1 MNTKISTFFF
11 VSPAVFLMLLLL
23 IGPIIS
29 VFVLSFTDWQL
40 GNDFINFI
48 GFENYSKLFNDET
61 FFLSFKNTIKYVAI
75 VLPISVIGGLFV
87 AILIE
92 SDKSAKGFY
101 RTIFFLPVMATLI
114 AMSIVWEYILQPDF
128 GILNKA
134 LAIFGVDGTNWL
146 SNKDTVLY
154 VLAGIGI
161 WHQLGYNMV
170 LFTAGLMSIPRH
182 LYEAA
187 SMDGVSDGWGQF
199 RLITW
204 PLLGPVLL
212 FVIVITSIKSFQV
225 FDTVAVLTSGGPN
238 KASEV
243 LIYTIYQEAFAFF
256 RTSYAAAISVVFLF
270 FILVLTVIKIR
281 YLDKRTHY

>member
-1 MNTKISTFFF
+1 MKKSTFFF

-23 IGPIIS
+23 IGPIFS

-40 GNDFINFI
+40 GNEVINFI
-48 GFENYSKLFNDET
+48 GFENYVHLFKDEVFYT
-61 FFLSFKNTIKYVAI
+61 SFKNTIKYVII
-75 VLPISVIGGLFV
+75 VLPTSVLGGLFI
-87 AILIE
+87 ALLIE
-92 SDKSAKGFY
+92 SESSGKAFY

-128 GILNKA
+128 GILNKILA
-134 LAIFGVDGTNWL
+134 LFGVNGTNWL

-154 VLAGIGI
+154 VLAGIGV
-161 WHQLGYNMV
+161 WNQLGYNMV
-170 LFTAGLMSIPRH
+170 LFTAGIMSIPKH

-187 SMDGVSDGWGQF
+187 RMDGVSSGWGQF
-199 RLITW
+199 KLITW

-212 FVIVITSIKSFQV
+212 FVIIITSIKSFQV

-256 RTSYAAAISVVFLF
+256 RTSYAATISVVFLF
-270 FILVLTVIKIR
+270 VILILTVVKIR
-281 YLDKRTHY
+281 YFDKRTHY

>member
-1 MNTKISTFFF
+1 MKTSTFFF
-11 VSPAVFLMLLLL
+11 VTPAVFLMILLL
-23 IGPIIS
+23 IGPIVS
-29 VFVLSFTDWQL
+29 VFALSFTDWQL
-40 GNDFINFI
+40 GNDVINFI
-48 GFENYSKLFNDET
+48 GFDNYVHLFNDEIFYT
-61 FFLSFKNTIKYVAI
+61 SFKNTIKYVLI
-75 VLPISVIGGLFV
+75 VLPTSVLGGLFI
-87 AILIE
+87 ALLIE
-92 SDKSAKGFY
+92 SESSGKAFY

-128 GILNKA
+128 GILNKI
-134 LAIFGVDGTNWL
+134 LAFFGVNGTNWL

-170 LFTAGLMSIPRH
+170 LFTAGIMSIPKH

-187 SMDGVSDGWGQF
+187 RMDGVSSGWGQF
-199 RLITW
+199 KLITW

-212 FVIVITSIKSFQV
+212 FVVVITSIKSFQV

-256 RTSYAAAISVVFLF
+256 RTSYAATISVVFLF
-270 FILVLTVIKIR
+270 VILILTVIKIR
-281 YLDKRTHY
+281 YFDKRTHY